1 MRKSRFTDDQIL
13 AILQRA
19 ETERNIRGVCEANGI
34 SEQTFYRWK
43 AKYRPARMQND
54 RRLRSL
60 EDENRRLREL
70 VVEQSLDIQ
79 ALKAALERGGS
90 EVQSEEP

>member
-1 MRKSRFTDDQIL
+1 
-13 AILQRA
+13 
-19 ETERNIRGVCEANGI
+19 
-34 SEQTFYRWK
+34 
-43 AKYRPARMQND
+43 MQND

-79 ALKAALERGGS
+79 ALKAALESGGS

>member
-19 ETERNIRGVCEANGI
+19 ETERNIRGVCLDSGI

-43 AKYRPARMQND
+43 AKYRTVRMQSD

-90 EVQSEEP
+90 EVQPEEP